1 MRPAELMYGPQFA
14 KKFVTDYL
22 KNDIPNRLIMYRNGW
37 NLDDITLP
45 NPESYLTYEPL
56 ALDAWPTIITVVL
69 STKTFDRRGFANG
82 LDPLY
87 RVIYGMRTYVWVRTE
102 GSEQTTEMRDRL
114 TTVVRSALLDYPCL
128 QRDGAEREAMIDE
141 STVGEEFSD
150 LTLLKGDRVLA
161 GAYIAYD
168 LSIDEVIARQ
178 DIADAVVRFDLD
190 IGQNPVATANLGITN
205 FDGTSISVPTD

>member
-1 MRPAELMYGPQFA
+1 MAAELMYGPQFA

-22 KNDIPNRLIMYRNGW
+22 ERDIPGRLIMYRNGW
-37 NLDDITLP
+37 SLDDITLP
-45 NPESYLTYEPL
+45 DPAAYLTYEPL
-56 ALDAWPTIITVVL
+56 ALDSWPTIITVAL
-69 STKTFDRRGFANG
+69 STKSFDRRGFANG
-82 LDPLY
+82 LDPMY
-87 RVIYGMRTYVWVRTE
+87 RVIYAMRTYIWVRTE
-102 GSEQTTEMRDRL
+102 GSEQTTTMRDRL

-178 DIADAVVRFDLD
+178 NIADEVTSFELTV
-190 IGQNPVATANLGITN
+190 GQNPITSATISN
-205 FDGTSISVPTD
+205 FEGVTVVVDDQG

>member
-87 RVIYGMRTYVWVRTE
+87 KVVYGMRTYVWVRTE

-205 FDGTSISVPTD
+205 FDDTSISIPTD

>member
-22 KNDIPNRLIMYRNGW
+22 KTDIPNRLIMYRNGW
-37 NLDDITLP
+37 NLDDIALP

-56 ALDAWPTIITVVL
+56 ALDSWPTIITVVL

-168 LSIDEVIARQ
+168 LAIDEVIARQ

-190 IGQNPVATANLGITN
+190 IGQNPITTANLGITN
-205 FDGTSISVPTD
+205 FDGTSVSIPLD

>member
-1 MRPAELMYGPQFA
+1 MTTELMYGAQFA

-22 KNDIPNRLIMYRNGW
+22 KKDIPPRLIMYRNGW

-45 NPESYLTYEPL
+45 EPAEYLTYEPL
-56 ALDAWPTIITVVL
+56 ALDAWPSIITVAL
-69 STKTFDRRGFANG
+69 STKRFDRRGFANG

-128 QRDGAEREAMIDE
+128 QRDGADREAMIDE
-141 STVGEEFSD
+141 STVAEEFSD

-168 LSIDEVIARQ
+168 LAIDEVIARQ
-178 DIADAVVRFDLD
+178 NIADAVLEYNVDMGLNPLGSPLTNLD
-190 IGQNPVATANLGITN
+190 GQSFTV
-205 FDGTSISVPTD
+205 S

>member
-1 MRPAELMYGPQFA
+1 MATELMYGAQFA

-22 KNDIPNRLIMYRNGW
+22 AKDIPTRLLMYRNGW
-37 NLDDITLP
+37 NVDDITLP
-45 NPESYLTYEPL
+45 DPATYLTYEPL
-56 ALDAWPTIITVVL
+56 ALDEWPSIITVVL
-69 STKTFDRRGFANG
+69 STKRFDRRGFANG

-102 GSEQTTEMRDRL
+102 GSEETTLMRDRL

-161 GAYIAYD
+161 GSYIAYD

-178 DIADAVVRFDLD
+178 LIAEHTLTYEVTV
-190 IGQNPVATANLGITN
+190 GQNPLGSALTN
-205 FDGTSISVPTD
+205 FDSASVTVSG